1 MIIIII
7 IRVFIMIVSHE
18 SEQAADPLS
27 GCRCLNQNE
36 LAISAG
42 DHDDHDYPHYADHHD
57 NFTILIIIFQSSP

>member
-1 MIIIII
+1 MIIII
-7 IRVFIMIVSHE
+7 IRVFIMIVSHK

-42 DHDDHDYPHYADHHD
+42 DDDHDYPQYDDLQD
-57 NFTILIIIFQSSP
+57 NFTILIIIFQSSS